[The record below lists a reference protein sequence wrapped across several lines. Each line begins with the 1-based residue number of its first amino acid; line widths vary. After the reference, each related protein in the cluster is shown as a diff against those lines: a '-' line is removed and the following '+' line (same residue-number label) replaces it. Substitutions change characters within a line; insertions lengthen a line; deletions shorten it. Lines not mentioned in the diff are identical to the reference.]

1 MSAEDCLNH
10 NWLLRRSPTD
20 VTNMEVAKDNLR
32 QFVERWNE
40 HPNSPYVFESSSHI
54 IAPCSG
60 RLRLSESVHSLEGM
74 SPSPCGSLASSV
86 ESDESDDAFP
96 QVFSNH
102 VDDNDSL
109 LIPQADHLRRAS
121 DSTCILKGTDVA
133 ERLNLAD
140 EIRKLTDKLFQLS
153 AISESNT
160 NTTSSS
166 NTLNTSNSKNTSLY
180 NNHSTIPKSPAI
192 TITRS
197 QNGVVPRQSNDEMP
211 WRRPK
216 FRVTS
221 SSRDVPLA
229 PRMNINSFSK
239 FHSELSSINSPMNY
253 KTRSLTTST
262 AFSTNNIESTV
273 NGTKNMLLK
282 LLEQWDGPHVP
293 SRSNQ
298 RHGSISTDWSEQD
311 SLGQRT
317 ISSLNMFFQ
326 SRSTTKKSHPFM
338 THHKFK

>member
-1 MSAEDCLNH
+1 KRMSAEDCLNH
-10 NWLLRRSPTD
+10 NWLLRRSPFD

-32 QFVERWNE
+32 QFVERWND

-60 RLRLSESVHSLEGM
+60 RLQLSESVHSLEGM

-86 ESDESDDAFP
+86 ESDDAFP

-102 VDDNDSL
+102 VDDNNDSL
-109 LIPQADHLRRAS
+109 SIPQTDHLRRAS

-160 NTTSSS
+160 NTVSVTNTTSDSNITSDS
-166 NTLNTSNSKNTSLY
+166 NTLSISSSKNMSLY
-180 NNHSTIPKSPAI
+180 NNHSTIPRSPAI
-192 TITRS
+192 TITRA
-197 QNGVVPRQSNDEMP
+197 QNGVLSRQSNDEIP

-221 SSRDVPLA
+221 SSRDVPLS
-229 PRMNINSFSK
+229 PKRSVNSFSR

-253 KTRSLTTST
+253 KTRCLTTST
-262 AFSTNNIESTV
+262 TFNNTNSIESTV
-273 NGTKNMLLK
+273 NGTKNMLLR

-293 SRSNQ
+293 PRANQ
-298 RHGSISTDWSEQD
+298 RHGSISTEWSEHD

-317 ISSLNMFFQ
+317 ISSLN
-326 SRSTTKKSHPFM
+326 
-338 THHKFK
+338 